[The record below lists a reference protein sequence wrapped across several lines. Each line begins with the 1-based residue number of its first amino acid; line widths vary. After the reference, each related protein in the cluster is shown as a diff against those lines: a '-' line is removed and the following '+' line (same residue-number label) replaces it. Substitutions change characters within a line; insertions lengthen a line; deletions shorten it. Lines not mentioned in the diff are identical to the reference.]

1 MSPLSRG
8 VTAAALLA
16 LLSGSHCALAQT
28 ISALSPSSAPHAAVK
43 LSAIA
48 LKQIAALEAQ
58 KKALTPVQQKIDSNL
73 FRASLLAR
81 PTAAAGVL
89 RPDTL
94 DVLKTIPIS
103 QSAQPDA
110 SGMVLVDIK
119 GTVSPALLAQIS
131 AAGGTVL
138 GAWPAYGSLR
148 ASVPISKVEA
158 LAGSKAVLSI
168 RPASQA
174 HVLRNRLL
182 PQRGEADTQPLV
194 PGLPLLPAFPPARTE
209 AAREAAVKAHLP
221 ALLARV
227 RAAQSPANAGK
238 PAFSLAALGGGL
250 VNMSDPEGDLAQRAA
265 LARQTFHA
273 TGAGIRIGV
282 LSDSVDGLAAEQRR
296 GQIGPVTVLPGQS
309 GVPGSG
315 EGTAMLEI
323 VHRIAPNAQLY
334 FASAFTGEA
343 GFASNIIALQQAGC
357 NVIVDDVS
365 YFDEPPFQDGIIAQ
379 AVDTVSAAGA
389 YYFSSAGNDFNV
401 DQFGITANWE
411 GNFVDEGSFD
421 PEAAGLLAFDDAGDD
436 GNQVLTATG
445 YEQQTAFLFW
455 ADPQSTAASGATDD
469 YDLFVFDRT
478 GKIVFSS
485 TDPHTG
491 QPGQDPIQACEADR
505 GDLIAVYKSHGNAV
519 DLHLFLTSDGAAALN
534 IATPGGTYGHAT
546 ASTAYGTAAADASIP
561 YSQNRAFNPS
571 DVTEYFSSD
580 GPRRIIFNV
589 DGSEITPGNR
599 TSTGGVL
606 RQKPV
611 LASSDGITDFFNPF
625 YGTSA
630 AAPHAAAI
638 AALVLSANPAL
649 KNQPARM
656 FNLLTGSCIPID
668 NPSDPSSTDAN
679 GNPVFGF
686 TSLPNR
692 DTGYG
697 MLDAYLAVQN
707 AAQPTH

>member
-8 VTAAALLA
+8 VTAAALFA
-16 LLSGSHCALAQT
+16 LLGGGRCALAQT
-28 ISALSPSSAPHAAVK
+28 ISVFSPSSAPHAVK
-43 LSAIA
+43 LSASA
-48 LKQIAALEAQ
+48 LKQITALETQ

-81 PTAAAGVL
+81 PTTKAGGL

-94 DVLKTIPIS
+94 SVLKTIPIS
-103 QSAQPDA
+103 RAAQPDA

-131 AAGGTVL
+131 AAGGTVQ

-158 LAGSKAVLSI
+158 LAGSKAVISI

-182 PQRGEADTQPLV
+182 PQRGQADRGQADTQPLV
-194 PGLPLLPAFPPARTE
+194 PGLPLLPVPAPARTE
-209 AAREAAVKAHLP
+209 AAREAAVEAHLP
-221 ALLARV
+221 ALLAKV
-227 RAAQSPANAGK
+227 RAAQSPANAGTSL
-238 PAFSLAALGGGL
+238 FSLAALGGGL
-250 VNMSDPEGDLAQRAA
+250 VNTSDPEGDLAQRAA
-265 LARQTFHA
+265 LARQTFKA

-282 LSDSVDGLAAEQRR
+282 LSDSVDGLATEQRR
-296 GQIGPVTVLPGQS
+296 GQLGPVTVLPGQS

-357 NVIVDDVS
+357 NVIVDDVA

-389 YYFSSAGNDFNV
+389 YYFSSAGNNFNV
-401 DQFGITANWE
+401 DQNNGFTANWE
-411 GNFVDEGSFD
+411 GNFVDSGD
-421 PEAAGLLAFDDAGDD
+421 GTLAYDSAGD
-436 GNQVLTATG
+436 NANYVIAPYNG
-445 YEQQTAFLFW
+445 YMQQFAFLFW
-455 ADPQSTAASGATDD
+455 ADPQSTATSGATDD
-469 YDLFVFDRT
+469 YDLFVFDPT
-478 GKIVFSS
+478 GQNIVYAS

-491 QPGQDPIQACEADR
+491 QPGQDPIQACEADNQ
-505 GDLIAVYKSHGNAV
+505 DLIVVYKNAGNAV

-534 IATPGGTYGHAT
+534 IATPGGTFGHAAA
-546 ASTAYGTAAADASIP
+546 ASAYGTAAADASIP
-561 YSQNRAFNPS
+561 YGQGRAFNSS

-580 GPRRIIFNV
+580 GPRRIIFNA

-599 TSTGGVL
+599 TATGGTL

-649 KNQPARM
+649 KNQSTQM

-668 NPSDPSSTDAN
+668 T
-679 GNPVFGF
+679 GFGP
-686 TSLPNR
+686 LPNR

-707 AAQPTH
+707 AKSATP